1 MDITSHIKNLLPSIH
16 PLFRVPCTTIYW
28 IGQIQK
34 EKSNHKQRF
43 LVVATPGL
51 FEIQKKIFPS
61 KYCISSYIPFRDLV
75 LILNDGNQ
83 MSFYAPGI
91 NMVYSHPDHIKIT
104 AIVVNIISFFI

>member
-51 FEIQKKIFPS
+51 FEIQKRYFLRNIAFPHIFH
-61 KYCISSYIPFRDLV
+61 FG
-75 LILNDGNQ
+75 IL
-83 MSFYAPGI
+83 FL
-91 NMVYSHPDHIKIT
+91 
-104 AIVVNIISFFI
+104 F